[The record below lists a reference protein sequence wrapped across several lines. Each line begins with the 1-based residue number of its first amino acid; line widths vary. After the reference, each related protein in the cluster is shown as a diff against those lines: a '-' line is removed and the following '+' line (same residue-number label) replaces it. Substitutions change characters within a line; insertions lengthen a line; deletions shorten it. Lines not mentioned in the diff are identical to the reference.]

1 MSVEITKTNVQT
13 KTKNKKK
20 PIQKKGWQVTKKKK
34 RKKNMEKRGRKRKVD
49 VQRPQQLVSSS
60 TGTNTGR
67 RRRLKSIV
75 LKGLQVLNRSH
86 IVDLSRL
93 NNFHRAVVSPDIS
106 LVTSFLTFLKQFV
119 VVSCQIF
126 RQMNFQTLEFS
137 LVVEDLI
144 SVLSIDES
152 DYHTLF
158 G

>member
-49 VQRPQQLVSSS
+49 VQRPQQ
-60 TGTNTGR
+60 
-67 RRRLKSIV
+67 
-75 LKGLQVLNRSH
+75 LQVLNRSH

>member
-1 MSVEITKTNVQT
+1 
-13 KTKNKKK
+13 
-20 PIQKKGWQVTKKKK
+20 
-34 RKKNMEKRGRKRKVD
+34 MEKRGRKRKVD

-137 LVVEDLI
+137 LVVKDLI

>member
-34 RKKNMEKRGRKRKVD
+34 RKKNMEKRGRKRKVVVLVAVD
-49 VQRPQQLVSSS
+49 VQRPQQ
-60 TGTNTGR
+60 
-67 RRRLKSIV
+67 
-75 LKGLQVLNRSH
+75 LQVLNRSH